1 MSKKNVPT
9 PKEFKTKMNDII
21 ETYESLE
28 DCHAEMD
35 LLMCETL
42 EALGYIEG
50 IRLFRSKPKG
60 YA

>member
-1 MSKKNVPT
+1 MSKKNAPT
-9 PKEFKTKMNDII
+9 PEEFAAKMNDII
-21 ETYESLE
+21 ETYKSIE

-35 LLMCETL
+35 LLMCKTL

-50 IRLFRSKPKG
+50 VRLFRAKPKW

>member
-1 MSKKNVPT
+1 MSKKNVLT
-9 PKEFKTKMNDII
+9 PEEFEAKMKDII

-35 LLMCETL
+35 LLMCKTL
-42 EALGYIEG
+42 EALGYTEG
-50 IRLFRSKPKG
+50 IRLFRAKPKW